1 MHNMGA
7 QLLMFTKMVSSPR
20 FVLAIYIVLKK
31 AKCFSSDNKYVCNET
46 YIDKPRMARLNK
58 F

>member
-7 QLLMFTKMVSSPR
+7 QLLTFTKMVSSLR
-20 FVLAIYIVLKK
+20 LVLKK
-31 AKCFSSDNKYVCNET
+31 EKYFWSDNKYVFTET